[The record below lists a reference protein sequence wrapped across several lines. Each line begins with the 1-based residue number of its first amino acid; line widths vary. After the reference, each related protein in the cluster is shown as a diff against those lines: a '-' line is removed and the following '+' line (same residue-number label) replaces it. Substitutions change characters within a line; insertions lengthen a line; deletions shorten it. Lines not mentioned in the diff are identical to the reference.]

1 MDIPHGAW
9 ITVADGA
16 KWLIF
21 RNEGDEKFPKLELID
36 HASQP
41 DLADRDI
48 GSDRPGRSHQYGVP
62 GRSAMEETDFHQQ
75 AEDRFAKELADHL
88 YHKAHAGAYDAL
100 ILVAAPKLLGVIR
113 QALHGAVMQR
123 QIGEL
128 AKDLVKH
135 PVREIEKIVLAA

>member
-9 ITVADGA
+9 VTVADGA

-36 HASQP
+36 DASQP
-41 DLADRDI
+41 GLADRDI

-62 GRSAMEETDFHQQ
+62 GRSAVEETDFHQQ
-75 AEDRFAKELADHL
+75 AEDRFAKSLADHL
-88 YHKAHAGAYDAL
+88 YKKAHAGAFDAL
-100 ILVAAPKLLGVIR
+100 ILVAAPKLLGMIR
-113 QALHGAVMQR
+113 QSLHAAVTDR

-135 PVREIEKIVLAA
+135 PVREIEKILAGA